1 MTHAISP
8 TRAENYP
15 DWYQEVVKA
24 ADLAETSDVRG
35 CMIIKPQGYAIWE
48 NMQQAL
54 DKAFKATGHVNAY
67 FPLLIPLSYL
77 AKEAEH
83 IDGFAKECA
92 VVTHTKL
99 EVNAK
104 HELVP
109 ASPLEEPYI
118 IRPTSETIINKSFSK
133 WVQSHRDLPIK
144 INQWCNI
151 MRWEMRTRLF
161 LRTSEFLW
169 QEGHTAHATR
179 EEAMAETMQMLGVYT
194 DFAQNVAAIP
204 VIQGEKTPE
213 ERFPGAENTY
223 TIESMMQDK
232 KALQSGTSHFLGQHF
247 SIPFDIKFTDKEGKL
262 QHAWTTSW
270 GMTTRMIGAL
280 IMTHSDDDGLVCPP
294 RLAPNHIVIIPV
306 IRNSDE
312 HSDIMLYCE
321 TLANAL
327 RQLRFHDEPLRIL
340 VDTRDMNGGE
350 KTWDHIKKG
359 APIRLE
365 IGPRDM
371 ASHSVFM
378 ARRDLGHKEKSSLK
392 QDDFI
397 AKICGILDEMQQGM
411 FARAQT
417 RLKENTFFINSLPE
431 FTQAFSG
438 EESPGFI
445 QVFCH
450 ESAEYM
456 DVVKPLKATAR
467 CIPLHHDGRTGTCIF
482 TGKETN
488 RQVIFAKAY

>member
-15 DWYQEVVKA
+15 DWYQEVIKA

-77 AKEAEH
+77 EKEAEH
-83 IDGFAKECA
+83 IEGFAKECA
-92 VVTHTKL
+92 VVTHTRL
-99 EVNAK
+99 EGDGK
-104 HELVP
+104 GKLVP

-144 INQWCNI
+144 INQWCNV

-194 DFAQNVAAIP
+194 DFAQNIAAIP

-213 ERFPGAENTY
+213 ERFPGAEHTY

-247 SIPFDIKFTDKEGKL
+247 SIPFDIKFNDVDGKM
-262 QHAWTTSW
+262 QYAWTTSW
-270 GMTTRMIGAL
+270 GMTTRMVGAL
-280 IMTHSDDDGLVCPP
+280 VMTHSDDDGLVCPP
-294 RLAPNHIVIIPV
+294 RLAPNQVVIIPI
-306 IRNSDE
+306 IRNDE
-312 HSDIMLYCE
+312 DRANVLGYCE
-321 TLANAL
+321 KLAQTL
-327 RQLRFHDEPLRIL
+327 RQVRFHDEPLRIL
-340 VDTRDMNGGE
+340 VDTRNMNGGE

-365 IGPRDM
+365 IGPRDI
-371 ASHSVFM
+371 ANDSVFM
-378 ARRDLGHKEKSSLK
+378 ARRDLGHKEKTALK
-392 QDDFI
+392 QDEFVNSV
-397 AKICGILDEMQQGM
+397 CNILDEIQNGLL
-411 FARAQT
+411 ARAQA
-417 RLKENTFFINSLPE
+417 RLKENTLFMDSLAE
-431 FTQAFSG
+431 FSHAFAG
-438 EESPGFI
+438 EDAPGFI
-445 QVFCH
+445 QVFCD
-450 ESAEYM
+450 ESAEYEEM
-456 DVVKPLKATAR
+456 LKPLKATAR
-467 CIPLHHDGRTGTCIF
+467 CIPLINDGRTGECIF
-482 TGKETN
+482 TGKETK
-488 RQVIFAKAY
+488 RQVIFAKSY